1 MCLLAVYSYRVQIAG
16 AFNGWQQ
23 VDTIYDEKA
32 KLHVFKLKLQPGS
45 HQYKW
50 IIDGEWKYDGDRP
63 ICRDP
68 QGNVNNFILL

>member
-1 MCLLAVYSYRVQIAG
+1 MDRYRVQIAG
-16 AFNGWQQ
+16 AFNNWHQ

-32 KLHVFKLKLQPGS
+32 KYHTFKLRLPPGS

-50 IIDGEWKYDGDRP
+50 IIDGEWKYDGERP
-63 ICRDP
+63 ICRDS